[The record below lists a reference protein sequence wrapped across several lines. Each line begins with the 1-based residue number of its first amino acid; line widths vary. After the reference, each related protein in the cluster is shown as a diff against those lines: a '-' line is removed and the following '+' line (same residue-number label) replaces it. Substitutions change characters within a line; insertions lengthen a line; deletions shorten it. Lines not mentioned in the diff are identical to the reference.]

1 MDTILSISS
10 YVLGSCLYGSCVFS
24 CIVVTPV
31 KISIVD
37 TPNTTLSF
45 IYLHG
50 LTYSIQRHKVTLE
63 SVVPSS
69 SKTLPGVIISENS
82 RIIGLLFFTCLY
94 ITNVYSF
101 SETKRVYLLNWGG

>member
-1 MDTILSISS
+1 MDTIFSISS
-10 YVLGSCLYGSCVFS
+10 YVLGSCLNDSCVFS

-37 TPNTTLSF
+37 TPITTVSF

-50 LTYSIQRHKVTLE
+50 FAYSIQRHRLTLE
-63 SVVPSS
+63 SLVPSS
-69 SKTLPGVIISENS
+69 SNTLPGVIISENS
-82 RIIGLLFFTCLY
+82 RVMLLPDLTCLY

-101 SETKRVYLLNWGG
+101 SETKRVYLLN